1 MFGLLILFPLGGALD
16 HPATRIAPRRYTTD
30 ECRPAAYSILFWIMQ
45 AAQCTTFGADDAILQ
60 LSSDGAMGL
69 TRFRQITLLGTF
81 VCAGGLIAAL
91 FIKEKDYE
99 GTGNE
104 EVDPLGAKFTT
115 WEILR
120 SLFAH
125 KNFWR
130 FIGLISMTIGCRT
143 AYRMLDAVIPKYME
157 RTMGEGSMYGTVLLT
172 NPLGNLVF
180 TPLLTPLV
188 YVYS

>member
-104 EVDPLGAKFTT
+104 EVDPLGAKFTS

-120 SLFAH
+120 SLCAQ

-130 FIGLISMTIGCRT
+130 YIGLISVISGCRM
-143 AYRMLDAVIPKYME
+143 AIRMLDATIPKYME